1 MTSVRSMIVAR
12 YVDGRVIKG
21 VTQDFSVDRPEFHV
35 FEEGK
40 ESAKAVTVA
49 VADLKAVFF
58 VKSYAGDKAHQEYK
72 LFDRAKVK
80 ARKILVAF
88 HDGEKLVGLTLG
100 YNASKQGF
108 FVTPADPDTN
118 NQRVYVVNRA
128 VRSIHWI

>member
-1 MTSVRSMIVAR
+1 MTRPGSMIVAR
-12 YVDGRVIKG
+12 YADGRMIKG
-21 VTQDFSVDRPEFHV
+21 VTQDFSVDKPEFHV
-35 FEEGK
+35 FEDGN
-40 ESAKAVTVA
+40 ESAKAIAVP

-58 VKSYAGDKAHQEYK
+58 VRTYAGNKAHQEYK

-80 ARKILVAF
+80 ARKILVSF

-118 NQRVYVVNRA
+118 NTRVYVVNRA
-128 VRSIHWI
+128 VRAIHWI